1 MNKVT
6 SRVPV
11 VATIVACFVLRP
23 SKEGTQVL
31 LMQRVGAPLDGEW
44 FYVAG
49 GVEDGET
56 AIEAIVREIDEE
68 TGMVPE
74 MLYSSGETE
83 QFYNSSRNAIEFVPL
98 FVGFVPEDTQ
108 VMLNDEHSAY
118 RWLGKDAACELL
130 PFPIQRRLLNLVW
143 QDFVETP
150 PTPPLLQ
157 VWKP

>member
-1 MNKVT
+1 MNEGA
-6 SRVPV
+6 SRLPV
-11 VATIVACFVLRP
+11 VATIVACFVMRP

-31 LMQRVGAPLDGEW
+31 LMQRVGAPLHGEW

-49 GVEDGET
+49 GVEEGET
-56 AIEAIVREIDEE
+56 AIEAMLREIDEE

-74 MLYSSGETE
+74 ILYSSGETE

-98 FVGFVPEDTQ
+98 FVGFVPAGTQ
-108 VMLNDEHSAY
+108 VKLNDEHSAH
-118 RWLGKDAACELL
+118 RWLGKDEASALL

-143 QDFVETP
+143 QDFVETA
-150 PTPPLLQ
+150 PTPLLR